1 MSAGRQHGLESASLA
16 RYAREAPD
24 TPVEQVLSRA
34 AMRAIAILVFEQ
46 QLLPPSERQPEPP
59 ADIRAWVVLLA
70 RTAGF
75 RPSKRQ
81 PLPGAKVLGRACEQ
95 VRFCVH
101 WDQLTRAVGANS
113 PHKAASKLEREL
125 RPFFKF
131 FRTESS
137 DETEGA

>member
-1 MSAGRQHGLESASLA
+1 MA

-34 AMRAIAILVFEQ
+34 ARRAIAILVYEQ
-46 QLLPPSERQPEPP
+46 QLLPPSEREREPP
-59 ADIRAWVVLLA
+59 GDIRAWVVLLA

-75 RPSKRQ
+75 RPSKRR
-81 PLPGAKVLGRACEQ
+81 PLPGAKVLGRACEH

-101 WDQLTRAVGANS
+101 WDQLKRAVDANS

-125 RPFFKF
+125 GPFSKF
-131 FRTESS
+131 FRAESS
-137 DETEGA
+137 DGTEGA